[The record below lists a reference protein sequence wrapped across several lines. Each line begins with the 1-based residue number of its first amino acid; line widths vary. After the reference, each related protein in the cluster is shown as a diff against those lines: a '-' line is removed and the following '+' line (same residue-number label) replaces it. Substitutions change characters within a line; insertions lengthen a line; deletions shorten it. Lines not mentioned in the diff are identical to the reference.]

1 LKQAKSVRQK
11 AMHTS
16 EDLNGLNCTKKCY
29 STKKNK
35 VRRGGGGGRRR
46 QRKEKKKKNRKMCNN
61 TECKGS
67 EKGTEAKAREAM
79 QKKKRKKKTTTTTSR
94 EGEHKN
100 TTRVLAGDKNKG
112 SYSLPRQ

>member
-1 LKQAKSVRQK
+1 
-11 AMHTS
+11 
-16 EDLNGLNCTKKCY
+16 
-29 STKKNK
+29 
-35 VRRGGGGGRRR
+35 
-46 QRKEKKKKNRKMCNN
+46 MCNN

-79 QKKKRKKKTTTTTSR
+79 QKKKKKKKRKKKTTTTTSR
-94 EGEHKN
+94 EGEHKS

>member
-1 LKQAKSVRQK
+1 MLLHEEKQS
-11 AMHTS
+11 S
-16 EDLNGLNCTKKCY
+16 EGRGRRTKK
-29 STKKNK
+29 TKK
-35 VRRGGGGGRRR
+35 G
-46 QRKEKKKKNRKMCNN
+46 KKKKNRKMCNN

-79 QKKKRKKKTTTTTSR
+79 QTKKKKKTTTTTSR

>member
-1 LKQAKSVRQK
+1 
-11 AMHTS
+11 MHTS

-35 VRRGGGGGRRR
+35 VRVGGGGGRRR
-46 QRKEKKKKNRKMCNN
+46 QRKEKKKKNKKMCNN

-79 QKKKRKKKTTTTTSR
+79 QKKKKKKKKRKKKTTTSR

-100 TTRVLAGDKNKG
+100 ITRVLAGDKNKG